1 VVLGRVDLNFSLQN
15 AITNLLKRRKVMSLT
30 RRKFI
35 KTSGGAAAAGMA
47 IPAGFYLA
55 RQINNEFE
63 LTPEIAVFLGQWTSL
78 AKFKEKAPN
87 VTAGPMWG
95 GIRRC
100 SVRWFVTKYFQKNGD
115 VPNGEQR
122 IVCTYGIGEPC
133 DVHISY
139 VDGVQKLDEIFYF
152 PGGDVFSVTM
162 LKGA

>member
-1 VVLGRVDLNFSLQN
+1 LQN
-15 AITNLLKRRKVMSLT
+15 ANTNLLKRRKVMSLT

-63 LTPEIAVFLGQWTSL
+63 LTPEITVALEQWTYL
-78 AKFKEKAPN
+78 AKFKELAPS
-87 VTAGPMWG
+87 VTAGPMWA

-100 SVRWFVTKYFQKNGD
+100 SIRWFVTKYFQKNGD

-122 IVCTYGIGEPC
+122 IVCTYGRGESC
-133 DVHISY
+133 DVFVSY

-152 PGGDVFSVTM
+152 PGGDGFTVSV
-162 LKGA
+162 LQGE